1 MATLRTPAMLD
12 DLKDKYPPD
21 QLHITSLDVAKSA
34 DIPRVFQEA
43 KRVFGRVD
51 VVFSN
56 AGISLVG
63 EIEGTPAD
71 AARNLFDINFWGA
84 VSVNVEAVRFFR
96 DENPVGTGGRLI
108 VNSSY
113 TGISPITCAGYYSA
127 AKFGEHFRKHC
138 RRVIYGGAPSSTR
151 RYYSDPV
158 FRN

>member
-12 DLKDKYPPD
+12 DLKDKYSPD
-21 QLHITSLDVAKSA
+21 QLHITSLDVAKSE

-43 KRVFGRVD
+43 KGVFGRVD

-71 AARNLFDINFWGA
+71 AARNLFDINLWGA
-84 VSVNVEAVRFFR
+84 VNVNVEAVRFFR

-127 AKFGEHFRKHC
+127 AKFGELFQEIF
-138 RRVIYGGAPSSTR
+138 V
-151 RYYSDPV
+151 
-158 FRN
+158 